1 MHSLSGTYL
10 TFTEKVNNQL
20 NSSKWNWSEQVDCK
34 YDIIAETVL
43 QGGRSE
49 RWAVAWADSE
59 VNPLFHTCYAYYSS
73 RRCSDSRPSHQCTCF
88 RNQQNICCA
97 QLGSTCSSWQ
107 GATDVFHWEGTV
119 LYRGIWLWRVSL
131 PHAVLFNSFLELQN
145 EQNRAETRIFW
156 SLTEFGD
163 RMLERPG
170 QWNDLMDIEI
180 QGLGKRLLL
189 RNLITAV

>member
-20 NSSKWNWSEQVDCK
+20 SSSKWYWSEQVDCK
-34 YDIIAETVL
+34 YDIIAEIVL
-43 QGGRSE
+43 QGGRLE

-59 VNPLFHTCYAYYSS
+59 VNPVFYSCCAYYSS
-73 RRCSDSRPSHQCTCF
+73 RRYSDSRPSHQCTCF

-119 LYRGIWLWRVSL
+119 QRHLTMEGFTSYATCSYIQLIFRAAEWTIKLALCEVS
-131 PHAVLFNSFLELQN
+131 Q
-145 EQNRAETRIFW
+145 
-156 SLTEFGD
+156 
-163 RMLERPG
+163 
-170 QWNDLMDIEI
+170 DLVM
-180 QGLGKRLLL
+180 GH
-189 RNLITAV
+189 